1 MVNWFPGT
9 YLHRLIW
16 VEWKETFY
24 WEMFSRSRAG
34 TRTGEEKGRNYRK
47 VAWWCYLGSVTWS
60 RSVLHGETG
69 CKRPQGHSVLLKTQV
84 TSGWR
89 TLWLCMELSKL
100 WLRSFSGLALLGLA
114 FRQSTR
120 TALWRSQM
128 TSMLPNPLL
137 KCLFSSYSN
146 FNIANI
152 LHYFPRACI

>member
-69 CKRPQGHSVLLKTQV
+69 YKRPQGHSVLLKTQV
-84 TSGWR
+84 TTGWR

-100 WLRSFSGLALLGLA
+100 WLSKVFLRSCSNWTCISSVHQNCSVKVTNDLHVAKSIAQMSVLILLQ
-114 FRQSTR
+114 FQH
-120 TALWRSQM
+120 
-128 TSMLPNPLL
+128 
-137 KCLFSSYSN
+137 C
-146 FNIANI
+146 
-152 LHYFPRACI
+152 